1 MVIIIIIMCNLKRFC
16 VDSTLYKVVPT
27 CYPLKK
33 KKFVTCF
40 FQLPSLL
47 IIFSLPASSTVSFSN
62 LWFNSKSYL
71 HFFKIRVNR
80 LSIYYFYIFQYDI
93 MLLWHFTCDC
103 TRFLKLSLRLA
114 FLFFSLFLL
123 PFPKSIVTTKIIFSK
138 IRIWS
143 YYSLSLELSAP

>member
-1 MVIIIIIMCNLKRFC
+1 MCNLKRIC

-27 CYPLKK
+27 RYPLKK
-33 KKFVTCF
+33 KILSLAF

-71 HFFKIRVNR
+71 YFFRVNR

-93 MLLWHFTCDC
+93 MLLWHFTCDS

-123 PFPKSIVTTKIIFSK
+123 PFPKPIITTKTIFSK